1 LFYILK
7 ISLSNLLANRSW
19 LCSVGGIFATIL
31 VALCLFWVGTM
42 DQVVGYKPGEK
53 ILDLANLPVS
63 VGLYSFCFAGHA
75 VFPNIYSSMKEP
87 SKFPSVLYT
96 W

>member
-1 LFYILK
+1 LP
-7 ISLSNLLANRSW
+7 
-19 LCSVGGIFATIL
+19 LCSVGGIFATVL

-42 DQVVGYKPGEK
+42 EQVVGYKPGK
-53 ILDLANLPVS
+53 KVLDFANLPVS

-87 SKFPSVLYT
+87 SKFPSVLFV